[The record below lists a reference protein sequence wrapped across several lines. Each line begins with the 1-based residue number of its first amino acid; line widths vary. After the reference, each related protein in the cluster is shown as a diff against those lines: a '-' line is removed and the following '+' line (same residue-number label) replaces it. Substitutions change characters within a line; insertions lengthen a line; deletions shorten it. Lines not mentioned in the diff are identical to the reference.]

1 MAARFWRWVLGFD
14 VAFAVALAALL
25 ARRAHPST
33 GMALILAIG
42 LLLCIHALCV
52 AGSFVL
58 SIILAHEAN
67 RGARASR
74 LPRAFLIECVLFGK
88 AMLDMSTAPWR
99 RSLEIDRPASGR
111 MRPVLLIHGILC
123 NGAVWRPWFE
133 RLRAAGFAPV
143 KAIDLEPLF
152 GTIDAYA
159 AQVVSELSEMQ
170 RQCGG
175 ARIAII
181 AHSLGGL
188 VARAALR
195 AAGPSVISEIV
206 TIASPHRGV
215 AMASR
220 CPWPPLRQ
228 LSPDSPW
235 LRALKAAEVTS
246 RVPFTCIYS
255 LEDNLVPAH
264 SAGID
269 GARVQELK
277 GLGHVSLLGARRS
290 IDCALA
296 ALSHG

>member
-1 MAARFWRWVLGFD
+1 ML
-14 VAFAVALAALL
+14 AV
-25 ARRAHPST
+25 
-33 GMALILAIG
+33 G
-42 LLLCIHALCV
+42 LLLCIHALSV
-52 AGSFVL
+52 AVSFII
-58 SIILAHEAN
+58 SFILAHEAN
-67 RGARASR
+67 RGARAGR
-74 LPRAFLIECVLFGK
+74 VLRAFFIECALFGR
-88 AMLDMSTAPWR
+88 AMLDMSAAPAR
-99 RSLEIDRPASGR
+99 RSLEIDRPLSGR
-111 MRPVLLIHGILC
+111 VRPVLLIHGILC

-133 RLRAAGFAPV
+133 PLRAAGFAPV

-159 AQVVSELSEMQ
+159 AQLVRELSEMQ

-195 AAGPSVISEIV
+195 AMGPSVISEIV

-215 AMASR
+215 AMAYL
-220 CPWPPLRQ
+220 CPWAPLRQ

-235 LRALKAAEVTS
+235 LRALETAEVKS

-255 LEDNLVPAH
+255 LEDNLVPAR
-264 SAGID
+264 SAAID
-269 GARVQELK
+269 GARVHELE